1 LRIDFSTAIINNK
14 EFFNNT
20 GGIMS
25 TVNFSVPEDIKKRF
39 NKVFAHH
46 NKSHLI
52 AELMKQAV
60 EDYERQQRR
69 AHAIDALLGLRSKQK
84 PITEATIKKARQT
97 GRP

>member
-1 LRIDFSTAIINNK
+1 
-14 EFFNNT
+14 
-20 GGIMS
+20 MS

-69 AHAIDALLGLRSKQK
+69 VHAIDALLGLRNKQK
-84 PITEATIKKARQT
+84 PVTEAAIKKARQT